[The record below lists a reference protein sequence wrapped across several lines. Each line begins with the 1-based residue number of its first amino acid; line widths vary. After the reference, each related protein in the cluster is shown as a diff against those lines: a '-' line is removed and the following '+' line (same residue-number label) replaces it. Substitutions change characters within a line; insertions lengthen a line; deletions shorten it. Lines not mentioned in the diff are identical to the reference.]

1 MSNQQIIQSDAMPQ
15 QVLTTMPPG
24 SRGPMDAGVK
34 MQQQQTAS
42 QMALIGGRKIR
53 GSRRNCM
60 SKFMSKF
67 MRGGVAP
74 VVQVPPV
81 SAGAV
86 NPQATQANYTDLTKL
101 TQMQAGQAAFDNAK
115 TPEQTAE
122 IAAQQQ
128 ALYSGKT
135 GGSSKRGGSWPVWGC
150 LSGGKKSRK
159 CRSRG
164 RKGRKSKSR
173 KNRKTKRRSH

>member
-1 MSNQQIIQSDAMPQ
+1 MGCGCKKQNNEQPQ
-15 QVLTTMPPG
+15 QQVQT
-24 SRGPMDAGVK
+24 
-34 MQQQQTAS
+34 QQQQT
-42 QMALIGGRKIR
+42 
-53 GSRRNCM
+53 N
-60 SKFMSKF
+60 
-67 MRGGVAP
+67 
-74 VVQVPPV
+74 
-81 SAGAV
+81 
-86 NPQATQANYTDLTKL
+86 AT
-101 TQMQAGQAAFDNAK
+101 FDNAK
-115 TPEQTAE
+115 TPSETA
-122 IAAQQQ
+122 ALQSQQQ

>member
-1 MSNQQIIQSDAMPQ
+1 MSNQQIIQSNAMPE

-24 SRGPMDAGVK
+24 SKGPMDAGVK

-60 SKFMSKF
+60 SKYMSKF
-67 MRGGVAP
+67 MRGGATP

-86 NPQATQANYTDLTKL
+86 NPQATQSNYTDLTQL
-101 TQMQAGQAAFDNAK
+101 AQMQSSQAAFDNAK
-115 TPEQTAE
+115 TPEQTAG

-164 RKGRKSKSR
+164 RKCRKSKSR
-173 KNRKTKRRSH
+173 KNRKTKRRNH

>member
-1 MSNQQIIQSDAMPQ
+1 
-15 QVLTTMPPG
+15 MPPG
-24 SRGPMDAGVK
+24 SKGPMDAGVK

-60 SKFMSKF
+60 
-67 MRGGVAP
+67 RGGATP

-86 NPQATQANYTDLTKL
+86 NPQATQSNYTDLTQL
-101 TQMQAGQAAFDNAK
+101 AQMQSSQAAFDNAK
-115 TPEQTAE
+115 TPEQTAG

-164 RKGRKSKSR
+164 RKCRKSKSR
-173 KNRKTKRRSH
+173 KNRKTKRRNH